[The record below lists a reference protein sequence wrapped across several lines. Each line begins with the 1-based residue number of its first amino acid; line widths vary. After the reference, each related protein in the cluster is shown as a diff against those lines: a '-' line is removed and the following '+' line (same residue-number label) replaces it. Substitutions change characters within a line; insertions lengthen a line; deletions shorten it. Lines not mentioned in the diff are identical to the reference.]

1 MMNKTFRASQDII
14 LYSLITFLFFIGIVP
29 LVATIALVA
38 AILIWAINKG
48 WKESFDAIRENKTW
62 WIFIAF
68 YAFHVLS
75 LFWSENIKYA
85 FFDLQIKLSYL
96 LCPVVFA
103 GFTLSET
110 DWKKLR
116 AAFIAGTL
124 LASLICMGNAM
135 FQFLSNGT
143 TEYFFYNKFSVLMH
157 PTYFMVYL
165 NLSVLFIFYD
175 LFWHRDGGKRRR
187 YIYMIALFL
196 QLLTLFLL
204 SARTALATC
213 LITFIIYAI
222 VMFRQ
227 KKFVKMDAIPVTLF
241 FICAVVFQL
250 GILSFFNR
258 YDQVTEVI
266 KHPDTKEENSTSI
279 RYNLWKIAGDLILE
293 HPVAGVGIGDI
304 KEELLKKYEEYHY
317 EYGIVNKI
325 SPHNQYL
332 HTAVILGLTGVFLL
346 LAMLASAFLLA
357 WRNGD
362 WIYMLFVVIIAM
374 NCITE
379 SILERQAGILFFAF
393 FNSMFATRLIGTGK
407 EKR

>member
-1 MMNKTFRASQDII
+1 MDKTFRVSHSNIVYALAS
-14 LYSLITFLFFIGIVP
+14 FLFFISIVP
-29 LVATIALVA
+29 LVATISLIA
-38 AILIWAINKG
+38 AVVFWVVNKRWGESYSAIKQ
-48 WKESFDAIRENKTW
+48 NKTW
-62 WIFIAF
+62 WIFLAF
-68 YAFHVLS
+68 YVFHVLS
-75 LFWSENIKYA
+75 LLWSEDLKYA

-103 GFTLSET
+103 GFAFSEN

-124 LASLICMGNAM
+124 MASLICMGNAL
-135 FQFLSNGT
+135 FKFFSNGT

-175 LFWHRDGGKRRR
+175 LFWHREEIRGRRV
-187 YIYMIALFL
+187 IYMASMFL

-213 LITFIIYAI
+213 LITFIIYTI

-227 KKFVKMDAIPVTLF
+227 KKFVKIDAIPVTLF

-250 GILSFFNR
+250 GILKFFNR

-279 RYNLWKIAGDLILE
+279 RYNLWKIAGDLISE

-304 KEELLKKYEEYHY
+304 KEELQKKYEAYHY
-317 EYGIVNKI
+317 EYGIINKI

-346 LAMLASAFLLA
+346 LAMLGSAFLLA
-357 WRNGD
+357 WKNGD
-362 WIYMLFVVIIAM
+362 WIYLLFIVIISM

-379 SILERQAGILFFAF
+379 SMLERQAGILFFAF

-407 EKR
+407 DKI